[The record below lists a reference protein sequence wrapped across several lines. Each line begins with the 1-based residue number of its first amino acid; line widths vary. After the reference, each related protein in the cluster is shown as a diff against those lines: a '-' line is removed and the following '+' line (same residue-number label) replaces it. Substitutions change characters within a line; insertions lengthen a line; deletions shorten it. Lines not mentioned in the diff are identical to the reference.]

1 MSIFNS
7 LQQKQQDR
15 LKENEESKSMIDLEC
30 FCSCIV
36 YVVNKLCHSGA
47 WPTVTVYR
55 LAGRNKLSQEPLKS
69 DCIILLPHPLI
80 DMPTTN
86 NLQE

>member
-1 MSIFNS
+1 MSYSKNYYVMLIFNS

-15 LKENEESKSMIDLEC
+15 LKEKEESKSTIDSEC
-30 FCSCIV
+30 FYGCIV

-55 LAGRNKLSQEPLKS
+55 LAGRNKLMELLYLKNV
-69 DCIILLPHPLI
+69 H
-80 DMPTTN
+80 
-86 NLQE
+86 